1 VVKEALALQ
10 KTFFPRKEDI
20 RRRWYVIDAAGKP
33 LGRVAAL
40 AARVLRGKHRPDFTP
55 YLDTGDHV
63 IIVNAEKVVLT
74 GKKLDQKM
82 YFRHSGYP
90 GGVRLTSA
98 RDMRARH
105 PERMVK
111 LAVWGML
118 PHHRLGRR
126 MIKKLKV
133 YRGPEHPHAAQR
145 PEPLSL

>member
-1 VVKEALALQ
+1 MVEEALALQ
-10 KTFFPRKEDI
+10 KTLFPRKEDI